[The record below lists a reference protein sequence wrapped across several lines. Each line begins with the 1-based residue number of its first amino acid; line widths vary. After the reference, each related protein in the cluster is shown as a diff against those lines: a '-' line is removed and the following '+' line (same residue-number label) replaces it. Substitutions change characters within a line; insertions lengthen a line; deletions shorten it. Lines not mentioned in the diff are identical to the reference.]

1 MGDIVR
7 RSPVRPA
14 DCNLATGGW
23 RMSGRALSWPGCNE
37 GRANVAGPA
46 TPRNCGGLSALDGQ
60 HESIP
65 PVMLRRNCL
74 LIDVLSL
81 AGGTAP
87 TGDEGGRSRP
97 NRFTTMSLCKAIRLG
112 LFTALIATALV
123 GERVDGCAA
132 QTSPA
137 EPAKASPRKQS
148 AGDDKDVMVSESRYT
163 AGLVAGVPQST
174 ELAIAHEIATT
185 LATGQETGPHG
196 EMALRVLPIVGNGG
210 VRNAVDVL
218 TLAGA
223 DMAIAPVVLVDRLR
237 DSRTLG
243 DIRDK
248 LVYIT
253 PLFGEEFHLIAR
265 PEIKTLADLA
275 GKRINLGEEG
285 GAGAVLGLE
294 VLNSLDVKFDEAN
307 LSLETALDEMGKG
320 RLSATLLI
328 SAKPVASL
336 ARYTQFNA
344 VRLLP
349 IPYSP
354 ALRRDYLPSTL
365 RHEDYP
371 SVLGVDESVETIA
384 VKSALFAYN
393 WPSRNERYHLL
404 ESFVQTFFSRFSEFL
419 GNDHHPR
426 WREVN
431 RAAPLPGWQ
440 RFGPAD
446 RWLQRQA
453 FRGAFDRFLEQHP
466 MNDQSDRETL
476 FRDFLRWRERN
487 KDK

>member
-1 MGDIVR
+1 
-7 RSPVRPA
+7 
-14 DCNLATGGW
+14 
-23 RMSGRALSWPGCNE
+23 MSVCR
-37 GRANVAGPA
+37 
-46 TPRNCGGLSALDGQ
+46 
-60 HESIP
+60 
-65 PVMLRRNCL
+65 
-74 LIDVLSL
+74 
-81 AGGTAP
+81 
-87 TGDEGGRSRP
+87 
-97 NRFTTMSLCKAIRLG
+97 AIRVG
-112 LFTALIATALV
+112 LLAALIATAWV
-123 GERVDGCAA
+123 GERIDGWAA

-137 EPAKASPRKQS
+137 EPAKAPPRKQS
-148 AGDDKDVMVSESRYT
+148 AGDDKDLTKSESRYT
-163 AGLVAGVPQST
+163 AGLVTGVPQST
-174 ELAIAHEIATT
+174 EFAIAQEIATT

-196 EMALRVLPIVGNGG
+196 QMALRVLPIVGNGG

-237 DSRTLG
+237 DARTLG
-243 DIRDK
+243 DIRNK

-285 GAGAVLGLE
+285 SAGAVLGRE

-307 LSLETALDEMGKG
+307 LSLETALNEMGQG
-320 RLSATLLI
+320 RLSATLLV

-336 ARYTQFNA
+336 ARYAQFNA
-344 VRLLP
+344 VRFLP
-349 IPYSP
+349 IPYLP

-371 SVLGVDESVETIA
+371 SVLGVDESVDTIA
-384 VKSALFAYN
+384 IKSALFAYN
-393 WPSRNERYHLL
+393 WPSRNERYKLL

-419 GNDHHPR
+419 GDDHHPR

-431 RAAPLPGWQ
+431 LAAPLPGWQ
-440 RFGPAD
+440 RFRPAD
-446 RWLQRQA
+446 RWLRHHA
-453 FRGAFDRFLEQHP
+453 LRGAFDRFLQQRP
-466 MNDQSDRETL
+466 MSDRSDRETL